1 MATIEILS
9 LNVGMPREV
18 KFQQKDV
25 STGIFK
31 KATDEALYLSYLN
44 FEGDGQGDL
53 VHHGGREKAVC
64 VYPYEHYPFW
74 ENELNRPLEYG
85 SLGENLTIKGL
96 LETDV
101 CIGDVFELGKAIV
114 QVSQPR
120 QPCYKLTIR
129 HGVPDMLLKVQQ
141 TGYTGFYFR
150 VLAEGV
156 VSKDDGLSLL
166 HRHPKEITVSFANRI
181 MHREKNN
188 IEGIKQIL
196 EVEEL
201 SLNWR
206 NTFLKRLAGTETDP
220 RERLTGNT
228 KGNESATI

>member
-1 MATIEILS
+1 MASIEILS

-18 KFQQKDV
+18 QFKQKDV

-31 KATDEALYLSYLN
+31 TATDKALYLSYLN
-44 FEGDGQGDL
+44 FKGDGQGDL
-53 VHHGGREKAVC
+53 VHHGGKEKAVC

-74 ENELNRPLEYG
+74 ENELKRPLEYG
-85 SLGENLTIKGL
+85 ALGENLTIRGL

-181 MHREKNN
+181 MHREKDN

-206 NTFLKRLAGTETDP
+206 NTFLKRLAGTETDS

-228 KGNESATI
+228 

>member
-1 MATIEILS
+1 VIQMASIEILS
-9 LNVGMPREV
+9 LNVGMPKQV
-18 KFQQKDV
+18 QFQQKDV

-31 KATDEALYLSYLN
+31 TATDEALYLSYLN

-74 ENELNRPLEYG
+74 EDELKRPLEYG
-85 SLGENLTIKGL
+85 ALGENLTIKGL

-150 VLAEGV
+150 VLTEGV

-181 MHREKNN
+181 MHREKDN

-196 EVEEL
+196 EVQEL

-206 NTFLKRLAGTETDP
+206 NTFLKRLAGTKTDS

-228 KGNESATI
+228 

>member
-1 MATIEILS
+1 MASIEILS
-9 LNVGMPREV
+9 LNVGMPKQV
-18 KFQQKDV
+18 QFQQKDV

-31 KATDEALYLSYLN
+31 TATDEALYLSYLN

-74 ENELNRPLEYG
+74 EDELKRPLEYG
-85 SLGENLTIKGL
+85 ALGENLTIKGL

-181 MHREKNN
+181 MHREKDN

-196 EVEEL
+196 EVQEL

-206 NTFLKRLAGTETDP
+206 NTFLKRLEGTETDS

-228 KGNESATI
+228 

>member
-1 MATIEILS
+1 MASAEIIS
-9 LNVGMPREV
+9 LNVGMPKQV
-18 KFQQKDV
+18 QFQQKDV

-31 KATDEALYLSYLN
+31 TATDKALYLSDLN

-74 ENELNRPLEYG
+74 EEELKRPLEYG
-85 SLGENLTIKGL
+85 ALGENLTTKGL

-101 CIGDVFELGKAIV
+101 CIGDVFELGQAIV

-120 QPCYKLTIR
+120 QPCYKLTIK

-150 VLAEGV
+150 VLTEGL
-156 VSKDDGLSLL
+156 VSKDDRLSLVN
-166 HRHPKEITVSFANRI
+166 RHPKAITVAFANRI
-181 MHREKNN
+181 MHLEKNN

-196 EVEEL
+196 EVPEL

-206 NTFLKRLAGTETDP
+206 NTLQKRLAGTETDS
-220 RERLTGNT
+220 RERLTG
-228 KGNESATI
+228 KP

>member
-1 MATIEILS
+1 MASIEILS
-9 LNVGMPREV
+9 LNVGMPKQV
-18 KFQQKDV
+18 QFQQKDV

-31 KATDEALYLSYLN
+31 TATDEALHLSFLN
-44 FEGDGQGDL
+44 LEGDGQGDL

-74 ENELNRPLEYG
+74 ENELKRPLEYG
-85 SLGENLTIKGL
+85 ALGENLTIKGL

-150 VLAEGV
+150 VLEEGV
-156 VSKDDGLSLL
+156 VTKDDGLSLL

-181 MHREKNN
+181 MHREKDN

-206 NTFLKRLAGTETDP
+206 NTFLKRLAGTETDS

-228 KGNESATI
+228 

>member
-1 MATIEILS
+1 MASIEILS

-18 KFQQKDV
+18 QFKQKDV

-31 KATDEALYLSYLN
+31 TATDKALYLSYLN

-53 VHHGGREKAVC
+53 VHHGGKEKAVC

-74 ENELNRPLEYG
+74 ENELKRPLEYG
-85 SLGENLTIKGL
+85 ALGENLTIRGL

-166 HRHPKEITVSFANRI
+166 HRHPKEITVSFANQI
-181 MHREKNN
+181 MHREKDN

-206 NTFLKRLAGTETDP
+206 NTFLKRLAGTETDS

-228 KGNESATI
+228 

>member
-1 MATIEILS
+1 MASIEILS
-9 LNVGMPREV
+9 LNVGMPTQV
-18 KFQQKDV
+18 QFQQKDV

-31 KATDEALYLSYLN
+31 TATCEALYLSYLN

-64 VYPYEHYPFW
+64 AYPYEHYPFW
-74 ENELNRPLEYG
+74 ENELKIPLEYG
-85 SLGENLTIKGL
+85 ALGENLTIRGL

-101 CIGDVFELGKAIV
+101 CIGDIFELGKAIV

-181 MHREKNN
+181 MHREKDN

-206 NTFLKRLAGTETDP
+206 NTFLKRLAGTETDS

-228 KGNESATI
+228 

>member
-1 MATIEILS
+1 MASIEILS
-9 LNVGMPREV
+9 LNVGMPKQV
-18 KFQQKDV
+18 QFQQKDV

-31 KATDEALYLSYLN
+31 TATDEALYLSYLN

-64 VYPYEHYPFW
+64 VYPCEHYPFW
-74 ENELNRPLEYG
+74 EDELKRPLEYG
-85 SLGENLTIKGL
+85 ALGENLTIKGL

-166 HRHPKEITVSFANRI
+166 HRHPKEITVSFANGI
-181 MHREKNN
+181 MHREKDN

-196 EVEEL
+196 EVQEL

-206 NTFLKRLAGTETDP
+206 NTFLKRLAGTETDS

-228 KGNESATI
+228 

>member
-1 MATIEILS
+1 MASIEILS
-9 LNVGMPREV
+9 LNVGMPKQV
-18 KFQQKDV
+18 QFQQKNV

-31 KATDEALYLSYLN
+31 TATDEALHLSFLN
-44 FEGDGQGDL
+44 LEGDGQGDL

-74 ENELNRPLEYG
+74 ENELKRPLEYG
-85 SLGENLTIKGL
+85 ALGENLTIKGL

-150 VLAEGV
+150 VLEEGV
-156 VSKDDGLSLL
+156 VTKDDGLSLL

-181 MHREKNN
+181 MHREKDN

-206 NTFLKRLAGTETDP
+206 NTFLKRLAGTETDS

-228 KGNESATI
+228 

>member
-1 MATIEILS
+1 MAPIEILS

-18 KFQQKDV
+18 QFQQKDV

-74 ENELNRPLEYG
+74 KNELNRPLEYG

-101 CIGDVFELGKAIV
+101 CIGDVFELGKAVV

-181 MHREKNN
+181 MHREKDN

-201 SLNWR
+201 SINWR
-206 NTFLKRLAGTETDP
+206 NTFLKRLAGTEADS

-228 KGNESATI
+228 

>member
-1 MATIEILS
+1 MASIEIFS

-18 KFQQKDV
+18 QFQQKDV

-181 MHREKNN
+181 MHREKDN

-206 NTFLKRLAGTETDP
+206 NTFLKRLAGTETDS

-228 KGNESATI
+228 

>member
-1 MATIEILS
+1 MASIEILS
-9 LNVGMPREV
+9 LNVGMPKQV
-18 KFQQKDV
+18 QFQQKDV

-31 KATDEALYLSYLN
+31 TATDEALYLSYLN
-44 FEGDGQGDL
+44 FEGDEQGDL

-74 ENELNRPLEYG
+74 EDELKRPLEYG
-85 SLGENLTIKGL
+85 ALGENLTIKGL

-181 MHREKNN
+181 MHREKDN

-196 EVEEL
+196 EVQEL

-206 NTFLKRLAGTETDP
+206 NTFLKRLEGTETDS

-228 KGNESATI
+228 

>member
-1 MATIEILS
+1 VIQMASIEILS
-9 LNVGMPREV
+9 LNVGMPKQV
-18 KFQQKDV
+18 QFQQKDV

-31 KATDEALYLSYLN
+31 TATDEALYLSYLN

-74 ENELNRPLEYG
+74 EDELKRPLEYG
-85 SLGENLTIKGL
+85 ALGENLTIKGL

-181 MHREKNN
+181 MHREKDN

-196 EVEEL
+196 EVQEL

-206 NTFLKRLAGTETDP
+206 NTFLKRLEGTETDS

-228 KGNESATI
+228 

>member
-1 MATIEILS
+1 MGSIEILS
-9 LNVGMPREV
+9 LNVGIPREV
-18 KFQQKDV
+18 QFQQKNV

-31 KATDEALYLSYLN
+31 KATDEALHLSYLN

-74 ENELNRPLEYG
+74 ENELKRPLEYG
-85 SLGENLTIKGL
+85 ALGENLTIKGL

-150 VLAEGV
+150 VLAEGD

-181 MHREKNN
+181 MHREKDN

-196 EVEEL
+196 EVQEL

-206 NTFLKRLAGTETDP
+206 NTFLKRLAGTETDSQ
-220 RERLTGNT
+220 ERLTGNT
-228 KGNESATI
+228 

>member
-1 MATIEILS
+1 MASIEILS

-18 KFQQKDV
+18 QFQQKDV

-181 MHREKNN
+181 MHREKDN

-206 NTFLKRLAGTETDP
+206 NTFLKRLAGTETDS

-228 KGNESATI
+228 

>member
-1 MATIEILS
+1 MASIEILS
-9 LNVGMPREV
+9 LNVGMPKQV
-18 KFQQKDV
+18 QFHQKDV

-31 KATDEALYLSYLN
+31 TATDEALYLSYLN

-74 ENELNRPLEYG
+74 ENELKRSLEYG
-85 SLGENLTIKGL
+85 ALGENLTIKGL

-181 MHREKNN
+181 MHREKDN

-206 NTFLKRLAGTETDP
+206 NTFLKRLAGTETDS

-228 KGNESATI
+228 

>member
-1 MATIEILS
+1 MASIEIIS
-9 LNVGMPREV
+9 LNVGMPKQV
-18 KFQQKDV
+18 QFQQKEI

-31 KATDEALYLSYLN
+31 TPTNEALYLSSLN

-53 VHHGGREKAVC
+53 IHHGGREKAVC

-74 ENELNRPLEYG
+74 ENELKRPLEYG
-85 SLGENLTIKGL
+85 ALGENLTIKGL

-101 CIGDVFELGKAIV
+101 CIGDVFKLGKAIV

-120 QPCYKLTIR
+120 QPCYKLTVR
-129 HGVPDMLLKVQQ
+129 YGLPDMLLKVQQ

-150 VLAEGV
+150 VLEEGV
-156 VSKDDGLSLL
+156 VSKDDELSLL
-166 HRHPKEITVSFANRI
+166 QRQPKEVTISFANRI
-181 MHREKNN
+181 MHREKDN

-201 SLNWR
+201 SSNWR
-206 NTFLKRLAGTETDP
+206 KTFLKRLAGTEKDSS
-220 RERLTGNT
+220 ERLTGNM
-228 KGNESATI
+228 

>member
-1 MATIEILS
+1 M
-9 LNVGMPREV
+9 
-18 KFQQKDV
+18 K
-25 STGIFK
+25 
-31 KATDEALYLSYLN
+31 
-44 FEGDGQGDL
+44 
-53 VHHGGREKAVC
+53 
-64 VYPYEHYPFW
+64 
-74 ENELNRPLEYG
+74 RPLEYG
-85 SLGENLTIKGL
+85 ALGENLTIKGL

-150 VLAEGV
+150 VLEEGV
-156 VSKDDGLSLL
+156 VTKDDGLSLL

-181 MHREKNN
+181 MHREKDN

-206 NTFLKRLAGTETDP
+206 NTFLKRLAGTETDS

-228 KGNESATI
+228 

>member
-1 MATIEILS
+1 MASIEIFS

-18 KFQQKDV
+18 QFQQKDV

-181 MHREKNN
+181 MHRDKDN

-206 NTFLKRLAGTETDP
+206 NTFLKRLAGTETDS

-228 KGNESATI
+228 

>member
-1 MATIEILS
+1 MASIEILS

-18 KFQQKDV
+18 QFQQKDV

-31 KATDEALYLSYLN
+31 TATEEALYLSYLN
-44 FEGDGQGDL
+44 FEGDGQADL

-74 ENELNRPLEYG
+74 ENELKRPLDYG
-85 SLGENLTIKGL
+85 ALGENLTIKGL

-114 QVSQPR
+114 QISQPR

-129 HGVPDMLLKVQQ
+129 HSVPDMLLKMQQ

-150 VLAEGV
+150 VLEEGA

-166 HRHPKEITVSFANRI
+166 HRHPKEITVSFANRM
-181 MHREKNN
+181 MHREKDN
-188 IEGIKQIL
+188 IKGIKQIL

-206 NTFLKRLAGTETDP
+206 NTFLKRLAGTETDS

-228 KGNESATI
+228 

>member
-1 MATIEILS
+1 MASIEILS

-18 KFQQKDV
+18 QFQQKDV

-31 KATDEALYLSYLN
+31 KATVEALYLSYLN

-181 MHREKNN
+181 MHREKDN

-206 NTFLKRLAGTETDP
+206 NTFLKRLAGTETDS

-228 KGNESATI
+228 

>member
-1 MATIEILS
+1 MASIEILS
-9 LNVGMPREV
+9 LNVGMPKQV
-18 KFQQKDV
+18 QFQQKDV
-25 STGIFK
+25 ATGIFK
-31 KATDEALYLSYLN
+31 TATDEALYLSYLN

-74 ENELNRPLEYG
+74 EDELKRPLEYG
-85 SLGENLTIKGL
+85 ALGENLTIKGL

-181 MHREKNN
+181 MHREKDN

-196 EVEEL
+196 EVQEL

-206 NTFLKRLAGTETDP
+206 NTFLKRLEGTETDS

-228 KGNESATI
+228 

>member
-1 MATIEILS
+1 MASIEIFS

-18 KFQQKDV
+18 QFQQKDV

-156 VSKDDGLSLL
+156 VSIDDGLSLL

-181 MHREKNN
+181 MHREKDN

-206 NTFLKRLAGTETDP
+206 NTFLKRLAGTETDS
-220 RERLTGNT
+220 RERLTGNNT
-228 KGNESATI
+228 

>member
-1 MATIEILS
+1 MASIEILS

-18 KFQQKDV
+18 QFQQKDV

-31 KATDEALYLSYLN
+31 TATEEALYLSYLN
-44 FEGDGQGDL
+44 FEGDGQADL

-74 ENELNRPLEYG
+74 ENELKRPLEYG
-85 SLGENLTIKGL
+85 ALGENLTIKGL

-114 QVSQPR
+114 QISQPR

-129 HGVPDMLLKVQQ
+129 YGVPDMLLKVQQ

-150 VLAEGV
+150 VLEEGA

-181 MHREKNN
+181 MHREKDN

-201 SLNWR
+201 SSNWR
-206 NTFLKRLAGTETDP
+206 NTFLKRLAGTETDS

-228 KGNESATI
+228 

>member
-1 MATIEILS
+1 MASIEILS
-9 LNVGMPREV
+9 LNVGMPKQV
-18 KFQQKDV
+18 QFQQKGV

-74 ENELNRPLEYG
+74 ENELKIPLEYG
-85 SLGENLTIKGL
+85 ALGENLTIRGL

-101 CIGDVFELGKAIV
+101 RIGDVFELGKAIV

-156 VSKDDGLSLL
+156 VSKDDRLSLL

-181 MHREKNN
+181 MHREKDN

-206 NTFLKRLAGTETDP
+206 NTFLKRLAGTETDS

-228 KGNESATI
+228 